1 MDNKIQM
8 IVPENTQIFT
18 IHSEYQQLSKR
29 DKKRMLRSL
38 IGWSVREWLRNF

>member
-29 DKKRMLRSL
+29 DKKRMLSTL
-38 IGWSVREWLRNF
+38 IRWGIKEWFKNF

>member
-29 DKKRMLRSL
+29 DKKRMLFTL
-38 IGWSVREWLRNF
+38 IRWSVREWLRNF